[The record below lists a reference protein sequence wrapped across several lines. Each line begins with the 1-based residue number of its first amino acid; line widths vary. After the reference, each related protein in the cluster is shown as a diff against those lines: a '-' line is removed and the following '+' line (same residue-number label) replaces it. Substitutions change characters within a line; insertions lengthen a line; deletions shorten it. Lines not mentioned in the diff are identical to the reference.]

1 LQKFNP
7 GNPCILKIVFRQNHG
22 NPYNP
27 INQGSDTMKKYISKF
42 HYLTQDLPHR
52 SHIEQAIVACEAGAN
67 WVQYRCLTKTDSDL
81 IEEINEIATLCDDWG
96 ATLILTNHYHLLDKV
111 DAQGVHIEDFDADW
125 AAIREIIGDDK
136 TMGAS
141 ATNLE
146 SLLKVQNS
154 GVVDY
159 CGYGPFAHTNTKPN
173 NKPLLGFDGYRE
185 LAKHP
190 EIDIPVIAVGGIQ
203 LQDVEH
209 LLETGIHGIAVS
221 AAINLAV
228 DPDQVVKEFYRRIY

>member
-1 LQKFNP
+1 
-7 GNPCILKIVFRQNHG
+7 
-22 NPYNP
+22 
-27 INQGSDTMKKYISKF
+27 MKKYISKF

-52 SHIEQAIVACEAGAN
+52 SHLEQAIIACEAGAN
-67 WVQYRCLTKTDSDL
+67 WIQYRCLTKNDDEL
-81 IEEINEIATLCDDWG
+81 VDEINEIASLCDDWG
-96 ATLILTNHYHLLDKV
+96 TTLILTNHYHLLDKV

-125 AAIREIIGDDK
+125 AAIRSEIGDEK

-146 SLLKVQNS
+146 SLLKVQRS

-173 NKPLLGFDGYRE
+173 NKPLLGFEGYRE
-185 LAKHP
+185 LGKHP
-190 EIDIPVIAVGGIQ
+190 EIEIAVIAVGGIQ

-221 AAINLAV
+221 AAINLAIN
-228 DPDQVVKEFYRRIY
+228 PEQAFKEFYRKIY